1 MRFGSG
7 HHHAFPH
14 PTHFQMRSLLLVL
27 FTTTAS
33 TALAQA
39 PAVPPADVQIAAAVL
54 PLPEAMR
61 ATARVLGYGPDG
73 KLGVLREGKVMVCLA
88 HNPSSPTFH
97 VACYHELMEPFMA
110 RGRELR
116 TQGTVGPQVDSVRYR
131 EARSGQLKLPNGPTT
146 LYSLT
151 GGTFEAQ
158 ANTAPGAKHLYVVYI
173 PYATSESTGLPTRP
187 RGSEPWLMSQG
198 TPKAH
203 IMFTPSM

>member
-1 MRFGSG
+1 
-7 HHHAFPH
+7 
-14 PTHFQMRSLLLVL
+14 MRSLLFGLL
-27 FTTTAS
+27 AASTTTAF
-33 TALAQA
+33 AQT

-61 ATARVLGYGPDG
+61 ATARVLGYGGDG
-73 KLGVLREGKVMVCLA
+73 KLKVIREGKGMVCLA
-88 HNPSSPTFH
+88 HNPSAPTFH

-116 TQGTVGPQVDSVRYR
+116 TQGTVGPQVDSVRFR
-131 EARSGQLKLPNGPTT
+131 EAKAGQLKMPTGPTT

-151 GGTFEAQ
+151 GGAFEAQ
-158 ANTAPGAKHLYVVYI
+158 TNSAPGAKYLYVVYI

-187 RGSEPWLMSQG
+187 KGSEPWLMGQG